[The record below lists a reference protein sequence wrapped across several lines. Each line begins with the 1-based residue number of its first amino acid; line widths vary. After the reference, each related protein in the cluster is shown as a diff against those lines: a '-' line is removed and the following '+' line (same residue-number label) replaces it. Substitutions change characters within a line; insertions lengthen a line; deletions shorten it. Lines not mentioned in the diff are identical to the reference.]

1 MDKQELPNP
10 HYQGALAFDAGKNEV
25 DNPYPADTAENYSWG
40 IGFRSAMAEKY
51 DQHSCGANAQ
61 WAGDEKFCSV
71 CGAKT
76 DERE

>member
-1 MDKQELPNP
+1 MAKQESTNP
-10 HYQGALAFDAGKNEV
+10 HYQGALAFEAGKNEA
-25 DNPYPADTAENYSWG
+25 DNPYPADTADNYSWG
-40 IGFRSAMAEKY
+40 VGFRSAMAEHY
-51 DQHSCGANAQ
+51 DQHSCGANSE

>member
-1 MDKQELPNP
+1 MEKQERPNP
-10 HYQGALAFDAGKNEV
+10 NYQGALAFEAGKNEV
-25 DNPYPADTAENYSWG
+25 DNPYPADTAENCSWG
-40 IGFRSAMAEKY
+40 VGFRSAMAEHY
-51 DQHSCGANAQ
+51 DQHPCGANSE